1 MLSSGTFRPVF
12 IYEAVASHC
21 CQLIISSFP
30 SFSEYKPKM
39 MAQTKLNLRKAQIT
53 YNKCVFHFSWFERMM
68 RGLLAKWFQASTLQ
82 FVLKEAVKKTN
93 TSLLETPFWSG
104 DFIYMKCL
112 RVSYKPKE
120 KTNKHIFVMLELR
133 GGKEGAA
140 NWWLENFSFSF
151 WVSNFNTNCCYLN
164 QHQLSD
170 LQRAEDRWIQSVSS
184 SALT

>member
-30 SFSEYKPKM
+30 SFNEYEPKM
-39 MAQTKLNLRKAQIT
+39 LAQTKLNLRKAQIT
-53 YNKCVFHFSWFERMM
+53 YNKCVFHFSQFDRMM
-68 RGLLAKWFQASTLQ
+68 RSLLAKWFQASTLQ

-120 KTNKHIFVMLELR
+120 KTNKLIFVTLELR
-133 GGKEGAA
+133 GRKEGAA
-140 NWWLENFSFSF
+140 NWWLLKTSAFHSEYQILTQIVVIWINTS
-151 WVSNFNTNCCYLN
+151 WVTCREQRTGESDQWAH
-164 QHQLSD
+164 QH
-170 LQRAEDRWIQSVSS
+170 
-184 SALT
+184 